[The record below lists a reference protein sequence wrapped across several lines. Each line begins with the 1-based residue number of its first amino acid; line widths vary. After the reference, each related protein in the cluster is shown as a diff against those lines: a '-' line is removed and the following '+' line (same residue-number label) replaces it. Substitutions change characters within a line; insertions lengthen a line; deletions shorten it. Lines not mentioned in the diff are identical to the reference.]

1 MPFYKSVWKFIFP
14 IHGICFLTDP
24 AIAIFVHGI
33 ISEPR
38 NKITIHSRKAPVC
51 HPSVSRPELEGSHFF
66 AKAHCNADRID
77 SVTRV

>member
-33 ISEPR
+33 FSEPSKK
-38 NKITIHSRKAPVC
+38 NMIHSETR
-51 HPSVSRPELEGSHFF
+51 
-66 AKAHCNADRID
+66 RITTNFPK
-77 SVTRV
+77 VPLTRI

>member
-33 ISEPR
+33 ISKQSKK
-38 NKITIHSRKAPVC
+38 NIIHSET
-51 HPSVSRPELEGSHFF
+51 PSVYQPPVF
-66 AKAHCNADRID
+66 ARN
-77 SVTRV
+77 

>member
-33 ISEPR
+33 ISEP
-38 NKITIHSRKAPVC
+38 NEKNIIHSGKAPVC
-51 HPSVSRPELEGSHFF
+51 HPPVF
-66 AKAHCNADRID
+66 AQ
-77 SVTRV
+77 S